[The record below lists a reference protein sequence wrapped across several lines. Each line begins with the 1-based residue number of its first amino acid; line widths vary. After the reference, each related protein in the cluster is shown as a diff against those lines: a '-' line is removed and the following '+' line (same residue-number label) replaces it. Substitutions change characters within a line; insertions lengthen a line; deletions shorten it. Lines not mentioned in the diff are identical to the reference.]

1 MDFTI
6 VAGLS
11 NLLSVGRDLF
21 IDNKTRIG
29 DLVIDATHSE
39 SINYSN
45 EITDHPI
52 GSGASI
58 SDHIYAKPT
67 VLKLEGSIIDSSIDI
82 IGTSQNVIDL
92 FNGNLF
98 TNVANKIQGL
108 STKERTAYE
117 VLKALNANKQP
128 VTVVTALDSF
138 ENMAIETLT
147 FPRDQETNARLLFQI
162 MLKQVTYVN
171 VERVFISGNR
181 RPTRDLISDKLNF
194 GTQQTESLTTRE
206 NAATGSALANW
217 LGL

>member
-39 SINYSN
+39 AINYSN

-52 GSGASI
+52 GSGASV

-67 VLKLEGSIIDSSIDI
+67 ILKLEGSIIDSAIDI
-82 IGTSQNVIDL
+82 VGTSQNILNL
-92 FNGNLF
+92 FDGNLL
-98 TNVANKIQGL
+98 TNISNKIQGL

-117 VLKALNANKQP
+117 VLKALNTNKQP

-138 ENMAIETLT
+138 ENMAIESLT
-147 FPRDQETNARLLFQI
+147 FPRDEDTNARLLFQI
-162 MLKQVTYVN
+162 TLKQITYVSVQN
-171 VERVFISGNR
+171 VFISGNR
-181 RPTRDLISDKLNF
+181 RPTRDLISDRLNF
-194 GTQQTESLTTRE
+194 GTQQTNVLTPRE
-206 NAATGSALANW
+206 DQASGSALAN
-217 LGL
+217 LFGI

>member
-11 NLLSVGRDLF
+11 NLLSVGRSL
-21 IDNKTRIG
+21 IVDNKTRIG

-45 EITDHPI
+45 EITEHPI

-67 VLKLEGSIIDSSIDI
+67 ILKLEGSIIDSSIDI
-82 IGTSQNVIDL
+82 IGTTQNIIDV
-92 FNGNLF
+92 FNGSPF

-128 VTVVTALDSF
+128 VTVITALDSF
-138 ENMAIETLT
+138 ENMAIETLA
-147 FPRDQETNARLLFQI
+147 FPRDEETNARLLFQI
-162 MLKQVTYVN
+162 TLKQITYVN
-171 VERVFISGNR
+171 VERVFVAGNR
-181 RPTRDLISDKLNF
+181 RPTRDLISDRLNF
-194 GTQQTESLTTRE
+194 GTQQTENLTSKE
-206 NAATGSALANW
+206 NVAAGSALAN
-217 LGL
+217 LFGL